1 MIGFFI
7 IISLIGIG
15 LILYG
20 VWEMKTVYSDQHYE
34 DVEVIA
40 LQPYRTTNL
49 AINAMSVVS
58 GFVYPVVEL
67 DLGTGVSRRVRL
79 HSYVSKAVF
88 SQYPELDIGGQIRVT
103 YFGKKPKEA
112 FLTDHPMAQ
121 TPVKF
126 SPAMVIGIAVAVLG
140 IGMLA
145 YTIYYYYYY
154 FT

>member
-1 MIGFFI
+1 MIGFFL

-15 LILYG
+15 LIVYG
-20 VWEMKTVYSDQHYE
+20 VWEMKNVYSDQHYE
-34 DVEVIA
+34 DVKVVA

-49 AINAMSVVS
+49 MLNLASAAG

-88 SQYPELDIGGQIRVT
+88 SQYPELNIGGRIRVT
-103 YFGKKPKEA
+103 YFGQKPKKA

-121 TPVKF
+121 TPMKSSAALLV
-126 SPAMVIGIAVAVLG
+126 GIAMAVLG

-145 YTIYYYYYY
+145 YTIYCYY